1 MDPALPEPAEPP
13 DSSGPDELAQAE
25 STSLPAVLPM
35 FPLGTV
41 LLPGAALPLHI
52 FEPRYRAMIRHV
64 LDGDG
69 RFGVA
74 LISRGHEVGGGDVR
88 TDVGT
93 VAKVVGANEFPDGRW
108 AVIAVGTSRLRVRQ
122 WLADDP
128 YPRAEVEDFADDPAA
143 EVASSATFVE
153 LVRQAR
159 RVMAMAAEAGQ
170 PTAEATSG
178 FADDPALGTFEV
190 AGALPL
196 GPFDRQ
202 RVLGLNSSAARCALL
217 AELCQEQEE
226 DLRALLGADPDSEPD
241 GPGGGQ

>member
-1 MDPALPEPAEPP
+1 MDPAQTEQP
-13 DSSGPDELAQAE
+13 
-25 STSLPAVLPM
+25 LPAVLPM

-41 LLPGAALPLHI
+41 LLPGVALPLHI

-64 LDGDG
+64 IDGDG

-74 LISRGHEVGGGDVR
+74 LIARGHEVGGGDIR

-108 AVIAVGTSRLRVRQ
+108 AVIAVGTTRLRVKQ
-122 WLADDP
+122 WLPDDP
-128 YPRAEVEDFADDPAA
+128 YPRAEVEDFGDDPGK
-143 EVASSATFVE
+143 EPASSEDFAG
-153 LVRQAR
+153 LVRHAR
-159 RVMAMAAEAGQ
+159 RVMALAVEAGQ

-178 FADDPALGTFEV
+178 FADDPALGTFEI

-202 RVLGLNSSAARCALL
+202 RVLGQDSSAARCALL
-217 AELCQEQEE
+217 AELCREQEA
-226 DLRALLGADPDSEPD
+226 DLRGLLGTEPEIDS
-241 GPGGGQ
+241 

>member
-1 MDPALPEPAEPP
+1 
-13 DSSGPDELAQAE
+13 
-25 STSLPAVLPM
+25 
-35 FPLGTV
+35 
-41 LLPGAALPLHI
+41 
-52 FEPRYRAMIRHV
+52 MIRDV

-74 LISRGHEVGGGDVR
+74 LIARGNEVGGGDVR
-88 TDVGT
+88 TDIGT

-128 YPRAEVEDFADDPAA
+128 YPRAQVEQFADDPAA
-143 EVASSATFVE
+143 EVASTTSFEE
-153 LVRQAR
+153 LVRHAR
-159 RVMAMAAEAGQ
+159 RVMALAVEAGQ

-178 FADDPALGTFEV
+178 FADDPALGTFEI

-202 RVLGLNSSAARCALL
+202 RVLGLDSSGARCALL
-217 AELCQEQEE
+217 AELCREHEG
-226 DLRALLGADPDSEPD
+226 DLRALLGSDLPDEGTDGTDRPD
-241 GPGGGQ
+241 MGS